1 MDFYQA
7 KQLTAHLKDIDLG
20 MSYNTN
26 CLVLNTQ
33 ADQLFARVTFIQRT
47 IDDLS
52 KGKLLKILFL
62 LTISN
67 LLI

>member
-33 ADQLFARVTFIQRT
+33 ADELFSRATLIERT

-52 KGKLLKILFL
+52 KGKLVKIFK
-62 LTISN
+62 N
-67 LLI
+67 P